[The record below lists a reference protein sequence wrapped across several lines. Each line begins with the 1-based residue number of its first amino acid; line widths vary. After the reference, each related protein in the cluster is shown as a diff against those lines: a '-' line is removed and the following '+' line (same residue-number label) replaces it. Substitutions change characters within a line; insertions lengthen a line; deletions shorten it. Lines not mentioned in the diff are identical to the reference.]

1 MDDKQWRQ
9 FLDAA
14 MGVPPGRVTVA
25 AVRRRLVRRR
35 IREGAGVLAAV
46 VVAVVGVTA
55 AVRVFGAAPGPAAH
69 HRLAASTVYVA
80 YDARVVKPGK
90 LTPGTLVPIR
100 TATNRPGKPI
110 RLVIDAAVAV
120 TPDGK
125 PIYGGAAPGD
135 AVPPPR
141 RPPTTPAKPPHP
153 PTGGAPSGGAPTPEG
168 RTAYDPGPEKPLPPT
183 HTATNPPGKPIHI
196 RIGVLPAVIAFT
208 PDGKTAYVAT
218 TGDTVTPIN
227 TATNTPGKSI
237 HVGPRPYQI
246 AVTPDGKT
254 VYVAGAK
261 TATPSSAAANT

>member
-9 FLDAA
+9 VLDAA

-110 RLVIDAAVAV
+110 RLVIDGAVAV

-125 PIYGGAAPGD
+125 TIYIGRGGTVTPI
-135 AVPPPR
+135 
-141 RPPTTPAKPPHP
+141 
-153 PTGGAPSGGAPTPEG
+153 S
-168 RTAYDPGPEKPLPPT
+168 
-183 HTATNPPGKPIHI
+183 TATNTPGKPIHI
-196 RIGVLPAVIAFT
+196 RTRASPFGTAIT
-208 PDGKTAYVAT
+208 PDGDTAYVPGL
-218 TGDTVTPIN
+218 GDASTPLH
-227 TATNTPGKSI
+227 TATNT
-237 HVGPRPYQI
+237 
-246 AVTPDGKT
+246 T
-254 VYVAGAK
+254 
-261 TATPSSAAANT
+261 